1 MAVQSVGRQDVASNY
16 TSGKENVKKTVEVE
30 TVSVA
35 TPKVQE
41 APAVS
46 VVYAARDKSPAEENR
61 EQIEKNNEKIK
72 KAVSELNKKMANTEC
87 QFGVHEG
94 TGRLTIKIVDKE
106 SKEVLREYPTEETLD
121 MVSKMWEIAGIRVD
135 KKL

>member
-35 TPKVQE
+35 TPKVHE